1 MTPAIALAAI
11 FFAPLIQ
18 AALVMLLPRPPGLRD
33 VLHIGGSLVTAG
45 FAFYLLNAVA
55 HGASARVVFGQ
66 PLPNVDLAFTAEPL
80 GALVAAVI
88 AGLSVLHAA
97 HTTGY
102 VRATGEKAASGLM
115 AFNALS
121 ALAAMAVA
129 YSANLFT
136 MFVAYQA
143 LVLVASPLAARRD
156 VEDAGRSVR
165 TFLATLLA
173 PSMGL
178 FLPAMVWTYTIAGTA
193 EFQAGGILAGRGLDE
208 GVANVLLVL
217 FVVGLA
223 MSAMPPFYQWLSGTS
238 GASYPSLVS
247 IQSLAVLP
255 AGGLAVLKIAAFVFG
270 SELNVAKLAAHAL
283 VALAGVGM
291 CVAALIALS
300 KQDLRERLAYS
311 CMAQALAAVMGALL
325 ALSAGLFAA
334 ALQIVAMSC
343 AATTLMMAAG
353 TTAAVTGRRNAADY
367 PGLGRVMP
375 WTFAGFAV
383 ASASMIGMPPF
394 AGAWAKV
401 WLIIAAA
408 TPGAGLIWAAVLIG
422 VAAVL
427 TFAHLGPLAAAALA
441 ARAPTDAFKRPD
453 GASILLAT
461 PVIIGAAA
469 TLWLLVLADP
479 LATFLSPVWT
489 PHS

>member
-1 MTPAIALAAI
+1 MTPTLALYAVFAVPLAQAI
-11 FFAPLIQ
+11 
-18 AALVMLLPRPPGLRD
+18 LVSMLPRPPGLRD
-33 VLHIGGSLVTAG
+33 VLHIGGSMISAG
-45 FAFYLLNAVA
+45 LAFYLLYAVA
-55 HGASARVVFGQ
+55 QGVVAKVTLGR
-66 PLPNVDLAFTAEPL
+66 PLENVDLAFAAEPL
-80 GALVAAVI
+80 GALVGAVI

-97 HTTGY
+97 HTTGF
-102 VRATGEKAASGLM
+102 VRATGEKAAAGMM

-121 ALAAMAVA
+121 AAAAVAVA

-143 LVLVASPLAARRD
+143 LVLAASPLAARRD
-156 VEDAGRSVR
+156 DEDAGRAVR

-178 FLPAMVWTYTIAGTA
+178 FLPAMVWTYTIAGA
-193 EFQAGGILAGRGLDE
+193 ADFRAGGVLAGHGLDP
-208 GVANVLLVL
+208 VTANVLLAL
-217 FVVGLA
+217 FVIGLA
-223 MSAMPPFYQWLSGTS
+223 MSAIPPFYQWLTATAR
-238 GASYPSLVS
+238 GAYPALVS
-247 IQSLAVLP
+247 IQAVAVLP

-270 SELNVAKLAAHAL
+270 AELNTAATAAHVLVAIAGGGMCLAAL
-283 VALAGVGM
+283 L
-291 CVAALIALS
+291 ALS

-334 ALQIVAMSC
+334 CLQIVATAC
-343 AATTLMMAAG
+343 ASATLLMAVG

-375 WTFAGFAV
+375 WTFSGFAV

-408 TPGAGLIWAAVLIG
+408 TPGAGLIWAAVLVG
-422 VAAVL
+422 VSAML

-441 ARAPTDAFKRPD
+441 GKAPTDAFKRPD

-479 LATFLSPVWT
+479 LASFLSPVWT
-489 PHS
+489 PHR

>member
-1 MTPAIALAAI
+1 MNPALALYLILALPLAHAI
-11 FFAPLIQ
+11 V
-18 AALVMLLPRPPGLRD
+18 LVMLPRPPGLRD
-33 VLHIGGSLVTAG
+33 VIHIGFSALTAAL
-45 FAFYLLNAVA
+45 AFYLLNAAA
-55 HGASARVVFGQ
+55 HDIATRVTLGR
-66 PLPNVDLAFTAEPL
+66 PLQNVDLAFSVEPL
-80 GALVAAVI
+80 GALFGAVI

-97 HTTGY
+97 HTTGF
-102 VRATGEKAASGLM
+102 VRATGEKSAAGLM

-121 ALAAMAVA
+121 AAAAIALA

-143 LVLVASPLAARRD
+143 LVLVSSPLAARSDNED
-156 VEDAGRSVR
+156 VGRSVR

-173 PSMGL
+173 PAMGL
-178 FLPAMVWTYTIAGTA
+178 FLPAMVWTYTIAGA
-193 EFQAGGILAGRGLDE
+193 SDFRAGGILAGHGLDPTT
-208 GVANVLLVL
+208 ANVLLVL
-217 FVVGLA
+217 FVVGLS
-223 MSAMPPFYQWLSGTS
+223 MSAIPPFYQWLT
-238 GASYPSLVS
+238 ATTAATYPALVS
-247 IQSLAVLP
+247 IQALALLP
-255 AGGLAVLKIAAFVFG
+255 AGGLAVLKVAAFVFG
-270 SELNVAKLAAHAL
+270 SELAAAALASHIL
-283 VALAGVGM
+283 VALAGAGM

-311 CMAQALAAVMGALL
+311 CMAQTLAAVMGALL

-334 ALQIVAMSC
+334 SLQIVATAC
-343 AATTLMMAAG
+343 AATTLLMAVG
-353 TTAAVTGRRNAADY
+353 TTAAVTGRRNVADY

-383 ASASMIGMPPF
+383 ACASMIGMPPF

-408 TPGAGLIWAAVLIG
+408 TPGAGMIWAAVLLG
-422 VAAVL
+422 LASVL

-441 ARAPTDAFKRPD
+441 ARAPTDAFKKPD
-453 GASILLAT
+453 GASVLLAT

-479 LATFLSPVWT
+479 LASFLSPVWT
-489 PHS
+489 PRT